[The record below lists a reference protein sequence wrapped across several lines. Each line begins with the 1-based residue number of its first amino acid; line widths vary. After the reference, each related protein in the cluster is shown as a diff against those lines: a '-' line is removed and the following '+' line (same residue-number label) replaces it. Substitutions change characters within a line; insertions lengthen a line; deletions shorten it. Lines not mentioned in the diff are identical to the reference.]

1 MPTFEDNVMTFN
13 EKIVER
19 MQEMQLTKAQLAK
32 AADIPY
38 TTLDSMLTRTS
49 DQKRMEC
56 MLRIAEIL
64 GTSVEEL
71 VFDDEARASSDALN
85 SAEREIIKLWRTLDL
100 RGKAAVQTL
109 MNFESEQCEPLA
121 VPEEVFAPVRRLK
134 VYDFPAAAGA
144 ALPLF
149 SEDYT
154 WQNADGAPTEADFGI
169 RISGDSM
176 EPVIS
181 DGSIVWIKQQEAV
194 LEGQIGI
201 FLLNGEALC
210 KKLDRSGRRCFLLSE
225 NPRYAPIGVL
235 EDDDL
240 RVVGRVLF

>member
-1 MPTFEDNVMTFN
+1 MSFN
-13 EKIVER
+13 QKIVER
-19 MQEMQLTKAQLAK
+19 MQAMHMSKAQLAK

-38 TTLDSMLTRTS
+38 TTLDSMLKRDS
-49 DQKRMEC
+49 DQKRMAC

-64 GTSVEEL
+64 GTSIEEL
-71 VFDDEARASSDALN
+71 VLDEGLSRNSEAL
-85 SAEREIIKLWRTLDL
+85 SRAERELIDTWRTLDL
-100 RGKAAVQTL
+100 RAKSAVQAL
-109 MNFESEQCEPLA
+109 LA
-121 VPEEVFAPVRRLK
+121 VEATQSTDCDAPEALPPVLRRLK

-144 ALPLF
+144 ALPLH

-154 WQNADGAPTEADFGI
+154 WHDAPDAPGEADFGI

-176 EPVIS
+176 EPVIA
-181 DGSIVWIKQQEAV
+181 DGSIVWIKQQKAV
-194 LEGQIGI
+194 SEGQIGI